1 MLFRI
6 WYIKGEGGN
15 GKMFR
20 ENLKRLLTER
30 NVRPSALAAGTGL
43 PTSTIDSMLKTVNEK
58 NIKVDNVIKIAE
70 FFGVSVEWL
79 YGKDE
84 VGQKSEEME
93 LLRLFNELNEE
104 GQENALGLL
113 NDMVAGGRYKKI
125 DTSELLQKEGS

>member
-1 MLFRI
+1 
-6 WYIKGEGGN
+6 
-15 GKMFR
+15 MFR

-113 NDMVAGGRYKKI
+113 NDMGAGGRYKKI